1 MLEGK
6 TLDLTIKETMEKFA
20 KKEIKEAIFDKIIR
34 SMNRVAAGWGLLTVL
49 ALPRAL
55 RTVQSCNR
63 QLIDAHATDKIK
75 SQ

>member
-34 SMNRVAAGWGLLTVL
+34 SMNRVAAGWGLLPFSP
-49 ALPRAL
+49 LPRGL
-55 RTVQSCNR
+55 PVLYIEISPGC
-63 QLIDAHATDKIK
+63 
-75 SQ
+75 